1 MAVGSSFILD
11 LQTDDPATAISL
23 SVSIAIGYAISSGD
37 FNFPTM
43 LVLAPNLRRDL
54 EHKEPDGRI
63 TKHSQKGLRIS
74 YVVGFNW

>member
-43 LVLAPNLRRDL
+43 RVLAPNLRRDL

-74 YVVGFNW
+74 LCCRF